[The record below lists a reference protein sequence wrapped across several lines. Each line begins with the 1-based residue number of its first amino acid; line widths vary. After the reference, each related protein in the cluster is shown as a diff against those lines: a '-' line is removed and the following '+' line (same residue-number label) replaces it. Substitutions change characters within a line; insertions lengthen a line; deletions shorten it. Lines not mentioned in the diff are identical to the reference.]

1 MVEVTF
7 QGVRHV
13 TLKNEQSKTGP
24 TSWFEISITDDL
36 GVVHSIV
43 CFPTA
48 ANEIPVIFNPGM
60 ERENDG
66 R

>member
-7 QGVRHV
+7 QGVRNV

-24 TSWFEISITDDL
+24 TSWFEITITDDQ
-36 GVVHSIV
+36 GDEHSIV

-48 ANEIPVIFNPGM
+48 DNEIPVIFNPGM